1 MDKYRVTIGG
11 HEYRIE
17 IDGERVWIDGQP
29 AYIGIHFLNE
39 NGLFMVEKDS
49 GKREYHLKPQDDG
62 SYRVTTRGL
71 QVEAQIEPE
80 KGAAR
85 KRAGK
90 EGKKD
95 AGRIEAP
102 IPGVVM
108 EVRVAARDSVEHNQ
122 VLVVLESMKM
132 LMEFRA
138 PFAGIVDKVSISKGQ
153 KLEKGDEMVHIQK
166 CD

>member
-85 KRAGK
+85 KRAARK
-90 EGKKD
+90 ARKMP
-95 AGRIEAP
+95 AGSKRPSRRGDGSASSRGRQRGAQPGAGGVGIHENADG
-102 IPGVVM
+102 IPRAFAGVV
-108 EVRVAARDSVEHNQ
+108 EN
-122 VLVVLESMKM
+122 
-132 LMEFRA
+132 
-138 PFAGIVDKVSISKGQ
+138 VSISKGQ
-153 KLEKGDEMVHIQK
+153 KLEKGDEMVHIRK
-166 CD
+166 TD